1 MKTNPLSLLKSEF
14 AKNSLTLVS
23 SSFIGQAI
31 ALLIYPLITRLFS
44 QSDLGLYATWLSIV
58 DVLTILSTG
67 KYEESVMLGKDKREA
82 AATARLAMR
91 VNTVFSLA
99 AVAVVAVIFA
109 LGKADYTVFLIPPM
123 VFFCG
128 TTRVYQALFNYA
140 KAFGQMAFSNIANSV
155 AAAAAKLAAG
165 FAHLTNGT
173 LPAGSL
179 VGQMVGNINYR
190 IALHRLQLPKTTWA
204 EAKEMAS
211 LRRNFPLF
219 SMPKGFV
226 NSFSYNLPFILLA
239 YYFDNAYIGLF
250 SLAMTC
256 SFRPVSFFSGAFH
269 SVLYKNF
276 SVRYRENQPLIPKT
290 NKFIALNALVF
301 IPVFVLGGV
310 FANNII
316 ALLFGSQWTAC
327 TPYLLMVLPW
337 IFISHLTSSLSFLPS
352 IFSTQRTD
360 MVLNIVLFVLRLAA
374 LIIGIVYADFALA
387 IALFAIVSAAMSLI
401 TFGWYYSLA
410 FRFDKSIK

>member
-1 MKTNPLSLLKSEF
+1 MKINPLSLLKSEF

-123 VFFCG
+123 IFFCG
-128 TTRVYQALFNYA
+128 TSRVYQALFNYV
-140 KAFGQMAFSNIANSV
+140 KAFGQIAFSNIANSV
-155 AAAAAKLAAG
+155 AAAVAKMAAG
-165 FAHLTNGT
+165 FAHLTYGT

-179 VGQMVGNINYR
+179 AGQMVGNINYR

-256 SFRPVSFFSGAFH
+256 TFRPVSFFASAYH
-269 SVLYKNF
+269 KVLYKNF
-276 SVRYRENQPLIPKT
+276 SDKYHSRKSLKKDIIRFVYT
-290 NKFIALNALVF
+290 NILLFV
-301 IPVFVLGGV
+301 PVFVIGGV
-310 FANNII
+310 FAQWLLGTIFGNEWQAA
-316 ALLFGSQWTAC
+316 AL
-327 TPYLLMVLPW
+327 YLRMVLPW
-337 IFISHLTSSLSFLPS
+337 IFLNLFVSTLSFLPDM
-352 IFSTQRTD
+352 FSVQRTD
-360 MVLNIVLFVLRLAA
+360 
-374 LIIGIVYADFALA
+374 LIINTITFAVRFSALAVGIAYGSFMLA
-387 IALFAIVSAAMSLI
+387 IALFAGVSTIMSVVNLA
-401 TFGWYYSLA
+401 WYYRLVQRYEKSL
-410 FRFDKSIK
+410 S